1 MAEDLKQLTRTYV
14 DQVWNHG
21 KLELVDQLVAPGC
34 RTHDPAAPG
43 GEFAGPE
50 GVKQLVAMYRSA
62 FPDTEFELQDL
73 IQERDKVA
81 ARITATGTH
90 KGELMGIAPTGKRVS
105 ISGIVITEF
114 RDGKQV
120 ESWSSYDQLGMLQQ
134 LGVAPTLDSVSRR

>member
-1 MAEDLKQLTRTYV
+1 MAEDLKELTRRYI
-14 DQVWNHG
+14 DQVWNKG

-43 GEFAGPE
+43 GELAGPE

-62 FPDTEFELQDL
+62 FPDTEFDFKDL
-73 IQERDKVA
+73 IQEGDKVA

-90 KGELMGIAPTGKRVS
+90 HGTLMGIAPTGKRVS
-105 ISGIVITEF
+105 IGGIVITQF

-134 LGVAPTLDSVSRR
+134 LGAVPALQPASRP